1 MTATSQRA
9 PTAHARD
16 DLLLLLSAIAVAG
29 IGVWFVS
36 LAHQPGWWMVPV
48 DMVVYLNAGQ
58 IVRGVPP
65 AFNPR
70 LASPLYDWPGPAHLH
85 GLLFTYPPFSAL
97 LFAPMAFL
105 RPRMLAEIETGLD
118 VLALV
123 AVMWI
128 AFRSLGVQA
137 GPRRISLTL
146 LATAVALFIEPV
158 QRTIYLGQID
168 LLLMALVVWD
178 LCQPDKRWWQG
189 AGVGLA
195 AGIKLTPLIFIPYLL
210 VTRRYRQAGVASFVF
225 ALTVAIG
232 FWVLPNDSGMYWF
245 HALFLDGSRAGNV
258 FWNGNQSLFGLISR
272 LMASTA
278 VQPAYLAGAAAAL
291 VLSLA
296 GAAVLD
302 RTGHR
307 LLGLA
312 TVALAALLISPIS
325 WDHHWVWIVLVI
337 PLLVGYAIRLRRT
350 LRWLCLLLAV
360 AVTGIFGAWPTTLW
374 GEVKIVKGWSRGVIW
389 EPPSD
394 ATTEYGWHG
403 TELLVGN
410 AYVLT
415 GMLLFLLLLAV
426 AAWQALRLGRGRR
439 GERRSRAADS
449 RPAAAEH
456 DRPGVRPDRLPTPA
470 TGPGDP
476 AGLAS
481 CERYYK
487 PPGPYSAS

>member
-1 MTATSQRA
+1 VTATSPRA
-9 PTAHARD
+9 RIAPARD
-16 DLLLLLSAIAVAG
+16 DLLLVLSAIATAA
-29 IGVWFVS
+29 IGVWFVT

-97 LFAPMAFL
+97 LFGPMAFL
-105 RPRMLAEIETGLD
+105 KPRMIAEIETGLD
-118 VLALV
+118 ILALV

-137 GPRRISLTL
+137 GPRRLSLTL
-146 LATAVALFIEPV
+146 VATAVALFTEPI
-158 QRTIYLGQID
+158 QRTIFLGQID
-168 LLLMALVVWD
+168 ILLMALIVWD
-178 LCQPDKRWWQG
+178 LCQPANRWWQG

-232 FWVLPNDSGMYWF
+232 FWVLPSDSGTYWF
-245 HALFLDGSRAGNV
+245 RALFLNGGRAGNV
-258 FWNGNQSLFGLISR
+258 FWNGNQSLSGLISR
-272 LMASTA
+272 LDGSTA
-278 VQPAYLAGAAAAL
+278 VQPSYLAGAAAAL

-296 GAAVLD
+296 CAAVLD

-312 TVALAALLISPIS
+312 AVALAALLISPIS
-325 WDHHWVWIVLVI
+325 WDHHWVWIVLAI

-350 LRWLCLLLAV
+350 LRWLCLVLAV
-360 AVTGIFGAWPTTLW
+360 AVTAIFGAWPTTLW
-374 GEVKIVKGWSRGVIW
+374 GEVKDYKGWSRGLIW

-394 ATTEYGWHG
+394 ATTEYRWHG

-410 AYVLT
+410 SYVLT

-426 AAWQALRLGRGRR
+426 AAWQVAVRFRRRRAGQRRFRALDRR
-439 GERRSRAADS
+439 PAVTDPDRSGS
-449 RPAAAEH
+449 RPA
-456 DRPGVRPDRLPTPA
+456 RLPTPA
-470 TGPGDP
+470 TGPGD
-476 AGLAS
+476 
-481 CERYYK
+481 
-487 PPGPYSAS
+487 SA